1 MTGSDLNTLE
11 PGAAQ
16 VLGTANILTGP
27 VDVMGLRSTV
37 CVTQIIGDAA
47 DFDEAC
53 PAPTTPEEPPVDV
66 EVEVEG
72 KQELRPPAVP
82 AALPIE
88 VEGKAVQAG
97 TLPVT
102 GSDSLPLQALFGLA
116 LTGGGILIQ
125 RRTKHSRPDRIVQ

>member
-1 MTGSDLNTLE
+1 
-11 PGAAQ
+11 
-16 VLGTANILTGP
+16 
-27 VDVMGLRSTV
+27 V

-53 PAPTTPEEPPVDV
+53 PAPTTPEEPEVP

-72 KQELRPPAVP
+72 KQQVAQPDAVP
-82 AALPIE
+82 ASLP
-88 VEGKAVQAG
+88 VEPAVKGVQAG
-97 TLPVT
+97 SLPVT

-125 RRTKHSRPDRIVQ
+125 RRTKRVRTDRTIE